1 MFDLEA
7 VRKGLPLH
15 GCIAAQGGK
24 YLVREPVGV
33 ESGVGEIHVEL
44 LAVERS
50 FGHEYV
56 LRIGNCRQYRW

>member
-1 MFDLEA
+1 
-7 VRKGLPLH
+7 
-15 GCIAAQGGK
+15 
-24 YLVREPVGV
+24 VREPVGV
-33 ESGVGEIHVEL
+33 QTGFGEIHVEL